1 MITAVRPLAALAL
14 PLSAALALS
23 ACGGSA
29 DAGSA
34 GGGKAGGGNAE
45 VSEGTVTH
53 AQGET
58 RVPVDPETVVVFDV
72 GVLSTLD
79 SLGVDVAGVPDAVF
93 PEALAQYGGDEYPK
107 VGSLFEP
114 DYEAVDALEPD
125 LIIVA
130 GRSAAVYPELAE
142 IAPTVD
148 LTVDNSDFFPSFEE
162 RATSLAEIFGAEDEV
177 ADRLRVLDERIAQ
190 VHEAAQ
196 GAGDALFVMTN
207 ASELSAYGPGTRFGF
222 VYDELGLTPAD
233 DALTA
238 ADHGDAISFEYLAET
253 DPDLLF
259 VLDRDAA
266 IGESGAAAE
275 QVLDNELVHGTTAWT
290 NEDVHYLDSAVWYIA
305 PNGLPSVE
313 SMVEEIA
320 AAVE

>member
-14 PLSAALALS
+14 SLSAALALS

-34 GGGKAGGGNAE
+34 GGGIAE
-45 VSEGTVTH
+45 VSEVTVTH

-58 RVPVDPETVVVFDV
+58 TVPVDPETVVVFDV

-93 PEALAQYGGDEYPK
+93 PEALAQYGEDRYAK

-114 DYEAVDALEPD
+114 DYEAVNALEPD

-148 LTVDNSDFFPSFEE
+148 LTVDNSDFFSSFEG
-162 RATSLAEIFGAEDEV
+162 RATSLAEIFGAE
-177 ADRLRVLDERIAQ
+177 ADLAGRLRVL
-190 VHEAAQ
+190 H
-196 GAGDALFVMTN
+196 
-207 ASELSAYGPGTRFGF
+207 
-222 VYDELGLTPAD
+222 
-233 DALTA
+233 
-238 ADHGDAISFEYLAET
+238 
-253 DPDLLF
+253 
-259 VLDRDAA
+259 DR
-266 IGESGAAAE
+266 
-275 QVLDNELVHGTTAWT
+275 
-290 NEDVHYLDSAVWYIA
+290 
-305 PNGLPSVE
+305 
-313 SMVEEIA
+313 
-320 AAVE
+320 

>member
-1 MITAVRPLAALAL
+1 MRTSLRPLAALAL
-14 PLSAALALS
+14 PLAAVLAVS
-23 ACGGSA
+23 ACGDTATDTAGG
-29 DAGSA
+29 DAGST
-34 GGGKAGGGNAE
+34 E
-45 VSEGTVTH
+45 ITVAH

-58 RVPVDPETVVVFDV
+58 TVPVDPETVVVFDV

-93 PEALAQYGGDEYPK
+93 PEVLAQYGEDEYPK

-114 DYEAVDALEPD
+114 DYEAVNALEPD
-125 LIIVA
+125 LIIVG
-130 GRSAAVYPELAE
+130 GRSAAAYPELAE

-148 LTVDNSDFFPSFEE
+148 LTVDNGDFVASFTE
-162 RATSLAEIFGAEDEV
+162 RVTALAEIFGAEDEV
-177 ADRLRVLDERIAQ
+177 ADRLAALDERIAE
-190 VHEAAQ
+190 VKAAAE
-196 GAGDALFVMTN
+196 GAGNALFVMTS

-222 VYDELGLTPAD
+222 VYNELGLTPAD
-233 DALTA
+233 DELTS

-266 IGESGAAAE
+266 IGQSGAAAE
-275 QVLDNELVHGTTAWT
+275 QVLDNELVHGTKAWS
-290 NEDVHYLDSAVWYIA
+290 NDDVHYLDSTVWYIA

>member
-1 MITAVRPLAALAL
+1 MRTAVRPLAAFAL
-14 PLSAALALS
+14 SPAAVLALS
-23 ACGGSA
+23 ACGGAETDSRGR
-29 DAGSA
+29 DTAGA
-34 GGGKAGGGNAE
+34 TE
-45 VSEGTVTH
+45 VTVTH

-58 RVPVDPETVVVFDV
+58 TVPVDPETVVVFDV
-72 GVLSTLD
+72 GVISTLD
-79 SLGVDVAGVPDAVF
+79 SLDVDIAGVPDAVF
-93 PEALAQYGGDEYPK
+93 PESLEQYGGEEYIK

-114 DYEAVDALEPD
+114 DYEAVNALEPD

-130 GRSAAVYPELAE
+130 GRSAAVYPQLAE

-148 LTVDNSDFFPSFEE
+148 LTVDNSDFFASFEE
-162 RATSLAEIFGAEDEV
+162 RATSLAEIFGEEDAV
-177 ADRLRVLDERIAQ
+177 ADRIEALEARIAE
-190 VHEAAQ
+190 VKEAAQ
-196 GAGDALFVMTN
+196 DAGEALFIKTS

-222 VYDELGLTPAD
+222 VYNELGLTPAD
-233 DALTA
+233 ADLTA

-253 DPDLLF
+253 DPDILF

-266 IGESGAAAE
+266 IGESGTAAE
-275 QVLDNELVHGTTAWT
+275 QVLDNELVRGTKAWSDD
-290 NEDVHYLDSAVWYIA
+290 DVHYVDSAVWYIA

>member
-1 MITAVRPLAALAL
+1 MRTAPRPLAALS
-14 PLSAALALS
+14 LSVTAALALS
-23 ACGGSA
+23 ACGGEAEAGA
-29 DAGSA
+29 DAGSSA
-34 GGGKAGGGNAE
+34 TE
-45 VSEGTVTH
+45 VTVTH

-58 RVPVDPETVVVFDV
+58 TVPVAPETVVVFDV
-72 GVLSTLD
+72 GVISSLD
-79 SLGVDVAGVPDAVF
+79 SLGVEVAGVPDAVF
-93 PEALAQYGGDEYPK
+93 PESLERYASDDVAK

-114 DYEAVDALEPD
+114 DYEAVSALEPD

-148 LTVDNSDFFPSFEE
+148 LTVDNSDFFASFSE
-162 RATSLAEIFGAEDEV
+162 RAATLGEIFGQEDEV
-177 ADRLRVLDERIAQ
+177 AERLDALETRIAE
-190 VHEAAQ
+190 VNEAAG

-207 ASELSAYGPGTRFGF
+207 AGELSAYGPDTRFGF
-222 VYDELGLTPAD
+222 VYNELGVSAAD
-233 DALTA
+233 ANLTA

-253 DPDLLF
+253 DPDILF

-266 IGESGAAAE
+266 IGESGTAAE
-275 QVLDNELVHGTTAWT
+275 QVLDTELVRGTTAWQ
-290 NEDVHYLDSAVWYIA
+290 NDDVHYLDSTVWYIA

-313 SMVEEIA
+313 TMVEEIA